1 MPPPAQLPTRA
12 FSDRGLGLER
22 PLLIAGPCSAE
33 SREQVLDIARGIR
46 KYAPQVKV
54 MRAGIWKPRTRP
66 ETFEGLGEPALE
78 WLLEAK
84 AETGLLTFTEVA
96 TAEHVEACLKAGID
110 MLWIGARTTP
120 NPFSV

>member
-1 MPPPAQLPTRA
+1 MPPPAQLPTRS
-12 FSDRGLGLER
+12 FSDWGLGLER

-33 SREQVLDIARGIR
+33 SRGQVLDTARGIR
-46 KYAPQVKV
+46 KHAPQVKV

-66 ETFEGLGEPALE
+66 ETFEGRGEPALE

-96 TAEHVEACLKAGID
+96 NAEHVEACLKAGID

>member
-1 MPPPAQLPTRA
+1 MPPPAQLPTRS
-12 FSDRGLGLER
+12 FSDRGRGLER

-33 SREQVLDIARGIR
+33 SREQVLDTARGIR

-54 MRAGIWKPRTRP
+54 MRAVIWKPRTRP
-66 ETFEGLGEPALE
+66 ETFEGRGEPALE

-96 TAEHVEACLKAGID
+96 NAEHVEACLKAGID
-110 MLWIGARTTP
+110 MLWICARTTP